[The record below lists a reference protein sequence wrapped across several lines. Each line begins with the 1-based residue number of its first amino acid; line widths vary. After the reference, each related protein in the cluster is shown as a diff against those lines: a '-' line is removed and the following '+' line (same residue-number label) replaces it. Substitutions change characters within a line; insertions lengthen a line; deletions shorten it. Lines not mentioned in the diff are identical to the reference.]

1 MGRSL
6 DTGIPGGVAQ
16 EPSVA
21 DMVEELRCYLRP
33 DPPALSL
40 PPRLFTSPRLYAS
53 ERARIFGRSWMMV
66 AHRDQLASPGD
77 YVALEIAGEPVA
89 ITRGTDGLLHG
100 MSPICRHRMMPLV
113 ASGAGQTKDFT
124 CPYHLWRYHLD
135 GTLLAATHMRGN
147 PDFDPAACRL
157 PAFAVEEWRG
167 FVFVNLQADAAP
179 LAGHLAGVD
188 GDLANYRLDDMVQVS
203 TWTEEWRC
211 NWKVAVENS
220 YENYHAIGFHP
231 NTVKPLMTG
240 GIDMEVHTDSPLI
253 TRLLTRTGEP
263 MEPSVLP
270 LTEEEKQVLYS
281 FRMFPCSSLATF
293 GESVAWITLIPLSI
307 DRTEV
312 RGGTLMPA
320 AALEGADVEAIR
332 KQTEQFT
339 GVINTE
345 DRLGLEA
352 VQRTLGSRF
361 IERGHLSPKE
371 PGVLAFYRN
380 LALALAE
387 DCLLY
392 TWCAGRQS
400 GGRIERLCRKTSRG
414 SQRAFTRCSRG

>member
-1 MGRSL
+1 MGHSL
-6 DTGIPGGVAQ
+6 DQAIPGDVTSP
-16 EPSVA
+16 PSTA
-21 DMVEELRCYLRP
+21 DLLEELRGYLRA
-33 DPPALSL
+33 DPPAISL
-40 PPRLFTSPRLYAS
+40 PPRLFTSPDVYAS

-66 AHRDQLASPGD
+66 AHRDQLAQPGD
-77 YVALEIAGEPVA
+77 YLALEIAGEPVV
-89 ITRGTDGLLHG
+89 ITRGDDGLLHG
-100 MSPICRHRMMPLV
+100 MSPVCRHRMMPLV
-113 ASGAGQTKDFT
+113 EPGSGNTQDFT
-124 CPYHLWRYHLD
+124 CPYHLWRYRLD

-147 PDFDPAACRL
+147 PDFDPGQCRL
-157 PAFAVEEWRG
+157 PAFAVQEWRG
-167 FVFVNLQADAAP
+167 FVFVNLQADATT
-179 LAGHLAGVD
+179 LEDHLAGVD
-188 GDLANYRLDDMVQVS
+188 GDLANYRLDDMVQIS
-203 TWTEEWRC
+203 TWTEVWRC

-240 GIDMEVHTDSPLI
+240 GIDMEVHADSPLV

-270 LTEEEKQVLYS
+270 LTEEEKRVLYS

-293 GESVAWITLIPLSI
+293 GESIAWISLIPLSI

-380 LALALAE
+380 LALALAA
-387 DCLLY
+387 D
-392 TWCAGRQS
+392 
-400 GGRIERLCRKTSRG
+400 
-414 SQRAFTRCSRG
+414 